1 LQTRELVQH
10 LFGRHGGG
18 LVEKLVEIRDHNVT
32 SRARHGLPGG
42 STGNP
47 DCAFLYLLVKGFQR
61 RSIFEVGTYVGTSAV
76 AITMAGGHVM
86 TKRGR
91 SVST

>member
-1 LQTRELVQH
+1 VSLSSTSSGATVAAWSKK
-10 LFGRHGGG
+10 F
-18 LVEKLVEIRDHNVT
+18 VEIRDHNVT

-47 DCAFLYLLVKGFQR
+47 DCAFLYLLVKAFQR

-76 AITMAGGHVM
+76 AMTMAGA
-86 TKRGR
+86 T
-91 SVST
+91 S